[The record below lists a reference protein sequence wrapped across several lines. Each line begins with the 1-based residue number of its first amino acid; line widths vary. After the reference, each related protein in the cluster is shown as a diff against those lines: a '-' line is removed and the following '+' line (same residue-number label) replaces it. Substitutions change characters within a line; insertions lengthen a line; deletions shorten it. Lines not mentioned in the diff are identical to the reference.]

1 MLVTNISEFDAGEY
15 IESDEDAIAY
25 FNAMAETGDSTLLQ
39 ASLDDISKAR
49 GVIQIAAGEAGE
61 PNRAAKT
68 GGDMSVSSFRRHSLS
83 SSRSSACAPSARARL
98 AAVFRLMLAVE

>member
-49 GVIQIAAGEAGE
+49 GEIQIAAGEAGVGGQIY
-61 PNRAAKT
+61 RAAAT
-68 GGDMSVSSFRRHSLS
+68 
-83 SSRSSACAPSARARL
+83 ACAEHPSAAGRRIHSSVKVC
-98 AAVFRLMLAVE
+98 AVL

>member
-39 ASLDDISKAR
+39 ASLDDISEAR
-49 GVIQIAAGEAGE
+49 GVIQIAAG
-61 PNRAAKT
+61 
-68 GGDMSVSSFRRHSLS
+68 MSVSSFRRHSPS

>member
-49 GVIQIAAGEAGE
+49 QIAAGEAGVGRE
-61 PNRAAKT
+61 T
-68 GGDMSVSSFRRHSLS
+68 
-83 SSRSSACAPSARARL
+83 
-98 AAVFRLMLAVE
+98 E

>member
-39 ASLDDISKAR
+39 ASLDDIYPR
-49 GVIQIAAGEAGE
+49 PAA
-61 PNRAAKT
+61 
-68 GGDMSVSSFRRHSLS
+68 
-83 SSRSSACAPSARARL
+83 
-98 AAVFRLMLAVE
+98 

>member
-1 MLVTNISEFDAGEY
+1 MLVTSISEFDAGEY
-15 IESDEDAIAY
+15 IESDEDVIAY

-49 GVIQIAAGEAGE
+49 GVIQIAAGKPVLDAK

-68 GGDMSVSSFRRHSLS
+68 GKNRRRYVRIVSS
-83 SSRSSACAPSARARL
+83 
-98 AAVFRLMLAVE
+98 

>member
-49 GVIQIAAGEAGE
+49 VIQIAAGEAGVGRE
-61 PNRAAKT
+61 T
-68 GGDMSVSSFRRHSLS
+68 
-83 SSRSSACAPSARARL
+83 
-98 AAVFRLMLAVE
+98 E

>member
-39 ASLDDISKAR
+39 ASLDDISTKAR
-49 GVIQIAAGEAGE
+49 GVIQIAAGEAGVGRE
-61 PNRAAKT
+61 T
-68 GGDMSVSSFRRHSLS
+68 
-83 SSRSSACAPSARARL
+83 
-98 AAVFRLMLAVE
+98 E

>member
-39 ASLDDISKAR
+39 ASLDAISKAR
-49 GVIQIAAGEAGE
+49 GVIQIAAGEAGVGLE
-61 PNRAAKT
+61 T
-68 GGDMSVSSFRRHSLS
+68 
-83 SSRSSACAPSARARL
+83 
-98 AAVFRLMLAVE
+98 E

>member
-15 IESDEDAIAY
+15 IESGEDAIAY

-49 GVIQIAAGEAGE
+49 GVIQIAAGEAGVGRE
-61 PNRAAKT
+61 T
-68 GGDMSVSSFRRHSLS
+68 
-83 SSRSSACAPSARARL
+83 
-98 AAVFRLMLAVE
+98 E

>member
-25 FNAMAETGDSTLLQ
+25 FNAMAETGDSTLQ

-49 GVIQIAAGEAGE
+49 GVIQIAAGEAGVGRE
-61 PNRAAKT
+61 T
-68 GGDMSVSSFRRHSLS
+68 
-83 SSRSSACAPSARARL
+83 
-98 AAVFRLMLAVE
+98 E

>member
-25 FNAMAETGDSTLLQ
+25 SNAMAETGDSTLLQ

-49 GVIQIAAGEAGE
+49 GG
-61 PNRAAKT
+61 
-68 GGDMSVSSFRRHSLS
+68 
-83 SSRSSACAPSARARL
+83 
-98 AAVFRLMLAVE
+98 

>member
-1 MLVTNISEFDAGEY
+1 MMAATTSSTCFVDGSNLKDAGEY

-49 GVIQIAAGEAGE
+49 GVIQIAAGEAGVGRE
-61 PNRAAKT
+61 T
-68 GGDMSVSSFRRHSLS
+68 
-83 SSRSSACAPSARARL
+83 
-98 AAVFRLMLAVE
+98 E

>member
-25 FNAMAETGDSTLLQ
+25 FDAMAETGDSTLLQ

-49 GVIQIAAGEAGE
+49 GVIQIAGEAGVGRE
-61 PNRAAKT
+61 T
-68 GGDMSVSSFRRHSLS
+68 
-83 SSRSSACAPSARARL
+83 
-98 AAVFRLMLAVE
+98 E